1 MNHEWYLT
9 FHGGDGRSDLNSI
22 HVYST
27 KGKKFRK
34 ALDRSSLPADLE
46 LRELRDHVFGPDG
59 ELYVANAYKES
70 SQIVRFRGARNK
82 DGKHVFRDVFVRSD
96 AIRNPGLS
104 HPFSIAFDSKG
115 DLLVSSQ
122 NSSLVLRYHGPKSDA
137 GVAGTPMPVAPA
149 LAAVKERQFMPGTF
163 CASAKEVSDGLVVVR
178 KAVFAGGLLY
188 VADRDAD
195 CVRKY
200 DPVSGAFLGAIAAPS
215 MFDKPIHL
223 LAGDG
228 VLYVGNRG
236 NESVVKCDL
245 RSGQVLPF
253 IHPKSGGLSNPSG
266 LAFGNDGYF
275 YVGSRGTH
283 QILRYRLA
291 DGWPDKRPFI
301 DELEDEPEFISSVA
315 MRE

>member
-1 MNHEWYLT
+1 MKHEWYLT
-9 FHGGDGRSDLNSI
+9 FHGGDARSDLNSI
-22 HVYST
+22 HVYSAD
-27 KGKKFRK
+27 GKKLRK
-34 ALDRSSLPADLE
+34 ALDRSTLPADVE

-82 DGKHVFRDVFVRSD
+82 EGKHAFRDVFIRSD
-96 AIRNPGLS
+96 ATTNPGLS
-104 HPFSIAFDSKG
+104 HPFNIAFDANG
-115 DLLVSSQ
+115 DVLVTSQ
-122 NSSLVLRYHGPKSDA
+122 NSSLALRYHGPKSGS
-137 GVAGTPMPVAPA
+137 GVAGSPMPVAPA
-149 LAAVKERQFMPGTF
+149 LAAAQGRKFIPGTF
-163 CASAKEVSDGLVVVR
+163 CASAKEVADGLVVVR
-178 KAVFAGGLLY
+178 KAVFAGGLLF

-200 DPVSGAFLGAIAAPS
+200 DPVSGAFRGAIAAPS
-215 MFDKPIHL
+215 MIDKPIHL

-236 NESVVKCDL
+236 NESVVKCDP
-245 RSGQVLPF
+245 RSGQVSPF
-253 IHPKSGGLSNPSG
+253 IHPKAGGLSNPSG

-283 QILRYRLA
+283 QILRYRLS

-301 DELEDEPEFISSVA
+301 DDLEDEPEFIAPVGLQ
-315 MRE
+315 